1 MSQSKAQL
9 QNEAKSLGL
18 SSNGTV
24 GDLQRRIQGHKDN
37 LQRQYKIAQQAQARQ
52 QANAEDEDVWESAGS
67 FDDHFEQQ
75 PTETLP
81 RHTAIGPAMGVAA
94 LVYALF
100 S

>member
-18 SSNGTV
+18 SSNGTIS
-24 GDLQRRIQGHKDN
+24 DLERRIQNHKDN
-37 LQRQYKIAQQAQARQ
+37 LQRQYEIAQRAQARK
-52 QANAEDEDVWESAGS
+52 QASAEDEDVWESAGS
-67 FDDHFEQQ
+67 FGDHFEQQ

-81 RHTAIGPAMGVAA
+81 RHTAIGPVMGVAA
-94 LVYALF
+94 LVSALF